1 MIYMTSK
8 LRQTSA
14 RHLQVWSRHPQTP
27 SRHLPDI
34 GVFMHKRALEEQAIS
49 ELAKVLYIFTN
60 IFGIS
65 TSPDTQTLSRHP
77 QTQSRHP
84 QAMAFLCN
92 TGQRNKRQYL
102 SVLTWYN
109 LFANRFGT
117 NTSPDILRLLPDIIQ
132 TPKDTGSPRQ
142 RRFYVIQGTCHIY
155 CALSYIKM
163 PMSEGVWM
171 VSGVSR
177 GCLDGVWMV
186 SGWCFNGVWM
196 VFRAVW
202 DV

>member
-1 MIYMTSK
+1 
-8 LRQTSA
+8 
-14 RHLQVWSRHPQTP
+14 
-27 SRHLPDI
+27 
-34 GVFMHKRALEEQAIS
+34 
-49 ELAKVLYIFTN
+49 
-60 IFGIS
+60 
-65 TSPDTQTLSRHP
+65 
-77 QTQSRHP
+77 
-84 QAMAFLCN
+84 MAFLCN

-142 RRFYVIQGTCHIY
+142 RRFYVIKGTCHIY

-163 PMSEGVWM
+163 PMSGGVWM

-186 SGWCFNGVWM
+186 SGWCLDGVSM
-196 VFRAVW
+196 VSGWYFGLSGMYKYQSHISSALYFIKMGVSGLCLGVSDWCLECVW
-202 DV
+202 GLRRCQDVGIPNLLA